1 MCWRPSASLEIIATA
16 LGAAGVARGFGPI
29 VARWLAVRRHPT
41 VKLTITRPDG
51 SSDTLDLN
59 TEDAVQAEELVRV
72 FLEDQVVSV
81 EPEAKEKQHGDQVGS
96 E

>member
-1 MCWRPSASLEIIATA
+1 MLSVEILAAA

-29 VARWLAVRRHPT
+29 VGRLLRVRRNPT
-41 VKLTITRPDG
+41 VTLTTTSPDG
-51 SSDTLDLN
+51 SVSTRKLN

-81 EPEAKEKQHGDQVGS
+81 EPETEEKQHGGQVGS